1 LALVSRNIEV
11 TYAIPGVPADYRSRT
26 WGRSYADPQEAVE
39 ALCAGLKPGARI
51 AIVPEGPYVLAQA
64 GAEALGEQPA
74 AQIPAQVL

>member
-1 LALVSRNIEV
+1 
-11 TYAIPGVPADYRSRT
+11 
-26 WGRSYADPQEAVE
+26 
-39 ALCAGLKPGARI
+39 LKPGARI